1 LLSMGRSAIHSSI
14 AVVATG
20 VLLLSGCGKFFSK
33 VATGGGGCTVNCTTA
48 SNFAYVANQRSAG
61 PGVAGFSISNS
72 GILTAVSGSP
82 NSLGVLP
89 TALAINPANTFLYAG
104 SSSGQIFLYA
114 INSVGSLTAQNS
126 GNPVATIA
134 AAAMQVDS
142 TGAWL
147 IVANAAGASV
157 TAFGINSTTGLL
169 TTPTGG
175 SITLN
180 GGVGFPSRLVITPGN
195 NFAYVSLGTAG
206 VEVLTFSSSDGTV
219 IDAGHLTS
227 EGGQNSDQGLAVD
240 SASRF
245 LFITET
251 GVNAVR
257 VMTIGGSGALTE
269 VAGSP
274 FTTGLGPSAILVDAT
289 SSYVYVTNRT
299 DGTLSEF
306 VLTNSG
312 TLVAVPGSAIATGS
326 TPVAIAEDKS
336 ETYVM
341 IVSAGGGPDLQLFT
355 FDATTPGKLDP
366 VSGGSAATG
375 TDPTI
380 PVAIAATH

>member
-1 LLSMGRSAIHSSI
+1 MGRPHVKPSI
-14 AVVATG
+14 AVAAAG

-33 VATGGGGCTVNCTTA
+33 VPVGGGGGCTVNCTTA
-48 SNFAYVANQRSAG
+48 SNYLYVANQRSAG
-61 PGVAGFSISNS
+61 ASVAAFSIA
-72 GILTAVSGSP
+72 GGVLTALSGSP
-82 NSLGVLP
+82 TALSVLP
-89 TALAINPANTFLYAG
+89 TALAINPANTSLYVG
-104 SSSGQIFLYA
+104 SSSGLIHLYA
-114 INSVGSLTAQNS
+114 INSDGTLTVKNN
-126 GNPVATIA
+126 GNPVANIA

-147 IVANAAGASV
+147 MVANAAGASV
-157 TAFGINSTTGLL
+157 SVFAIDNTTGLL

-175 SITLN
+175 QVSLN
-180 GGVGFPSRLVITPGN
+180 GGVGFPSRLVITPAN

-206 VEVLTFSSSDGTV
+206 VEVLAFSSTGGTV
-219 IDAGHLTS
+219 TDAGHLAS
-227 EGGQNSDQGLAVD
+227 KGGQNSDQGLAVD
-240 SASRF
+240 SGSKF

-251 GVNAVR
+251 GVNGVR

-274 FTTGLGPSAILVDAT
+274 FLTGLGPTAILVDAT

-299 DGTLSEF
+299 DNTVSAF

-312 TLVAVPGSAIATGS
+312 TLVAVTGSPFTTGS

-336 ETYVM
+336 KTYVA
-341 IVSAGGGPDLQLFT
+341 IVSEGGSPDLQLFS
-355 FDATTPGKLDP
+355 FDATTAGKLDP
-366 VSGGSAATG
+366 VPGGSVATG